1 MSQPAAVNVA
11 MSPAQ
16 WAMLIT
22 LSIVFGGSFFFNGVI
37 VRDLPPLTIVFFRV
51 ALAAVALHLYLRA
64 TGRALPWSGAV
75 WRMFFAMGALNNVIP
90 FTLIV
95 YGQTQIA
102 SGVASILNAMTPLFT
117 VVVAHCWTDDEKL
130 SGPRIAGVFAGL
142 GGVAVMMG
150 GATVGG
156 GWGTVAAY
164 LACLGAALAYGFAAV
179 YGRRF
184 REAAID
190 PLAVATGQVTAS
202 SVLMLPLMLAVDRP
216 WTLAMPE
223 VDSVLALVGLAIVST
238 AFAYLLY
245 FRILS
250 GAGATNLSLV
260 TFLVPVSAILL
271 GIAFLDEVLLPR
283 HMIGMALIGVGLAL
297 VDGRLFRRRIPPV
310 P

>member
-1 MSQPAAVNVA
+1 MSQPAAVNA
-11 MSPAQ
+11 SMSPVQ

-51 ALAAVALHLYLRA
+51 ALAAIALHLYLRA
-64 TGRALPWSGAV
+64 TGRAMPWTGAV
-75 WRMFFAMGALNNVIP
+75 WRMFLAMGALNNVIP

-117 VVVAHCWTDDEKL
+117 VVVAHYWTEDEKL
-130 SGPRIAGVFAGL
+130 TGARIAGVFAGL

-150 GATVGG
+150 GATLGG

-184 REAAID
+184 RKAAID
-190 PLAVATGQVTAS
+190 PLAVATAQVTAS
-202 SVLMLPLMLAVDRP
+202 SVMMLPLMLAVDRP
-216 WTLAMPE
+216 WTLAMPGL
-223 VDSVLALVGLAIVST
+223 DSVLALIGLAIVST

-245 FRILS
+245 FSILS

-260 TFLVPVSAILL
+260 TFLVPVSAIIL

-283 HMIGMALIGVGLAL
+283 HMIGMALIGLGLAL
-297 VDGRLFRRRIPPV
+297 VDGRLFRRRIPPA

>member
-150 GATVGG
+150 GATLGG

>member
-1 MSQPAAVNVA
+1 MSNPATLNAA
-11 MSPAQ
+11 MTPVQ

-22 LSIVFGGSFFFNGVI
+22 LSVVFGGSFFFNGVI

-51 ALAAVALHLYLRA
+51 FLAALALHLFLLA
-64 TGRALPWSGAV
+64 TG
-75 WRMFFAMGALNNVIP
+75 WRMPQSAPIWMMFLAMGALNNVVP

-130 SGPRIAGVFAGL
+130 TGARIAGVVAGL
-142 GGVAVMMG
+142 AGVAVMMG
-150 GATVGG
+150 GATLGG

-184 REAAID
+184 RKAAID

-202 SVLMLPLMLAVDRP
+202 SVLMLPLMLAIDRP
-216 WTLAMPE
+216 WALTAPGL
-223 VDSVLALVGLAIVST
+223 DSVLALVGLAIVST

-283 HMIGMALIGVGLAL
+283 HMAGMALIGLGLAL
-297 VDGRLFRRRIPPV
+297 VDGRLFRRRIQPAP
-310 P
+310 

>member
-1 MSQPAAVNVA
+1 MSQPTAVNAA
-11 MSPAQ
+11 MTPTQ
-16 WAMLIT
+16 WAMLIM

-51 ALAAVALHLYLRA
+51 FLAAIALHLFLRV
-64 TGRALPWSGAV
+64 TGRSMPWTGAI
-75 WRMFFAMGALNNVIP
+75 WSMFFAMGALNNVIP

-117 VVVAHCWTDDEKL
+117 VIVAHFLTADEKL
-130 SGPRIAGVFAGL
+130 TGARIAGVFAGL

-150 GATVGG
+150 GATLGG
-156 GWGTVAAY
+156 GWATVFAY

-184 REAAID
+184 KKAGVD
-190 PLAVATGQVTAS
+190 PMAVATGQVTAS
-202 SVLMLPLMLAVDRP
+202 TVLMLPLMLVVDRP
-216 WTLAMPE
+216 WTLAMPGF
-223 VDSVLALVGLAIVST
+223 DSTAALVGLAIVST
-238 AFAYLLY
+238 AFAYMLY

-283 HMIGMALIGVGLAL
+283 HMVGMALIGVGLAL
-297 VDGRLFRRRIPPV
+297 VDGRLFQKKPA
-310 P
+310 